1 MLRQKFILNPEIQ
14 KKQKANENGVE
25 SRIPHRG
32 FAITCETPILCF
44 ANSFKKIVG
53 DAGGLITDQ
62 GRHRLNKTPPPN
74 GEQLTVRPEKR
85 QTL

>member
-1 MLRQKFILNPEIQ
+1 MKTVSNPGFLI
-14 KKQKANENGVE
+14 GDSPSLVE
-25 SRIPHRG
+25 HQS
-32 FAITCETPILCF
+32 CF